1 MPFLNQEFMQKQAVV
16 IDQTSYENP
25 EDPSDIINIYICKP
39 SVQVL
44 DKNSLD
50 VNQQTLQALLNSY
63 SQEALQKEVEDN
75 KGILNVKVD
84 GKLVSI

>member
-50 VNQQTLQALLNSY
+50 VN
-63 SQEALQKEVEDN
+63 
-75 KGILNVKVD
+75 
-84 GKLVSI
+84 